1 MSKRDPSF
9 RYSRYEEIPLF
20 LDALD
25 IVHVLGVPKP
35 TVYCM
40 MHAYDF
46 PIISIRGRKL
56 IRKEKLFQWLEKH
69 PFTDAH
75 GKEID
80 RHPQTTECNPLK

>member
-1 MSKRDPSF
+1 MSKRDPGF

-46 PIISIRGRKL
+46 PNAFHLYPPNQVQRRSSGL
-56 IRKEKLFQWLEKH
+56 CPE
-69 PFTDAH
+69 
-75 GKEID
+75 
-80 RHPQTTECNPLK
+80 

>member
-46 PIISIRGRKL
+46 PLITIRGRKL

-69 PFTDAH
+69 PFTDAQ

-80 RHPQTTECNPLK
+80 RHPQRIECDQVQ